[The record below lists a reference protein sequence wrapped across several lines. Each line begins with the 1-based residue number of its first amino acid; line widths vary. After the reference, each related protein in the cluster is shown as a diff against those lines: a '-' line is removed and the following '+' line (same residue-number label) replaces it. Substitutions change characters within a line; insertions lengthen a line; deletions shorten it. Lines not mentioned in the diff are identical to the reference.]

1 MLKNVE
7 EEIEKENLDN
17 INNLCEEV
25 DEFTRTERLKRS
37 EPFLSNQIP
46 FSNYEIKINE
56 NKKELKLINQM
67 NKDELMQTNL
77 KYKYQYEKY
86 LEKIKKY
93 KNYIN
98 IDEVKQIYKNI
109 NSIYENDIKF
119 ILNEINN
126 YLEKKKVP
134 KENLND
140 IVDIIYNIISYE
152 IKCKYTEK
160 AIKKVDL

>member
-1 MLKNVE
+1 
-7 EEIEKENLDN
+7 
-17 INNLCEEV
+17 
-25 DEFTRTERLKRS
+25 
-37 EPFLSNQIP
+37 
-46 FSNYEIKINE
+46 
-56 NKKELKLINQM
+56 M

-126 YLEKKKVP
+126 YLKKKKVP
-134 KENLND
+134 KENLDD